1 MKKTASGNKGIKR
14 IIAAALAA
22 AAAMAA
28 AAVAASAAGAESI
41 PAAGE
46 KAVVCSAE
54 QSREP
59 IAEGKVFGIGEKIKL
74 DNEYAVIDDFA
85 GGSKT
90 ACITGEFTPDT
101 EFIGYT
107 MKERLQGPSAAHWF
121 GTDDMGRDIF
131 SRVMYGARYSL
142 LIAIATV
149 ALSLVVGVTLGAI
162 AGFLGGKADLY
173 IFRVLDVIGS
183 IPGLMMGIIVVSAL
197 GRSTQSLVIAMAI
210 SALSNPLA
218 AMVQKQLTAL
228 RGCEAHFTVILPEE
242 DAKVYQRLGVHV
254 SCEPKYEV
262 RRLYHK
268 K

>member
-1 MKKTASGNKGIKR
+1 MKKTVSGNKGIKR

-28 AAVAASAAGAESI
+28 AAIAASAAGAESI

-107 MKERLQGPSAAHWF
+107 MKGQFEFIGLF
-121 GTDDMGRDIF
+121 GD
-131 SRVMYGARYSL
+131 
-142 LIAIATV
+142 
-149 ALSLVVGVTLGAI
+149 
-162 AGFLGGKADLY
+162 KDLC
-173 IFRVLDVIGS
+173 V
-183 IPGLMMGIIVVSAL
+183 
-197 GRSTQSLVIAMAI
+197 
-210 SALSNPLA
+210 
-218 AMVQKQLTAL
+218 TAL
-228 RGCEAHFTVILPEE
+228 DP
-242 DAKVYQRLGVHV
+242 V
-254 SCEPKYEV
+254 STRPCDVKGIRVASGTGTESDPYRFETAF
-262 RRLYHK
+262 
-268 K
+268 